1 MVWHLLHKGLSLDK
15 VFNVSVAFTEG
26 TLFKKW
32 SRDTVLDKPQ
42 YRLLPTKIYHNKLN
56 SIYSQLWLLLCILFS
71 FFPTKLSTRLDK
83 LLWFMK
89 LLQNWIFC
97 NYNTNCLPTYQQ
109 FKLSFLEFYLHFVN
123 NLSDF
128 LRSFHFHMVHLSRT
142 SLRISL
148 QKVFYCLSRNPCII
162 LQFHFH
168 IMLVENWICLQSLW
182 LKRTCF

>member
-15 VFNVSVAFTEG
+15 VFNATVALTEG

-42 YRLLPTKIYHNKLN
+42 YRLLLTKICHNKLN

-109 FKLSFLEFYLHFVN
+109 FKLSILEFYLHFVN
-123 NLSDF
+123 NLSD
-128 LRSFHFHMVHLSRT
+128 SSDLS
-142 SLRISL
+142 ISTWFTYL
-148 QKVFYCLSRNPCII
+148 E
-162 LQFHFH
+162 
-168 IMLVENWICLQSLW
+168 LV
-182 LKRTCF
+182 